1 MRLYWGAGLSPI
13 EWIECVLAA
22 ASLAAALLRPG
33 VGQTWFGRR
42 EAALARLASRPWL
55 SSMLVAALA
64 VVLRLLLLPVDP
76 VPVASIHDEFSMLL
90 EADTLLHGR
99 LANPA
104 LPLWQHFETLFVISQ
119 PTYSSQYPP
128 GQPAALALG
137 WALFGHPWAGVLLSV
152 ALLCALSVWM
162 LRAWV
167 SPEWALVGG
176 AVLALHLG
184 VLSYWIDTYWGGAV
198 PAAGGLLALGAA
210 PRCLGP
216 KWIGNS
222 LAAGAGLGIAFLCRP
237 FEAAILGLFLAGWM
251 VVRARRG
258 TELTAGKI
266 VLRAAPAAM
275 ALAAAVGFQAYDNSR
290 VTGSPFT
297 FAYQVNQREYGTP
310 QSFLFQKPVLVENI
324 RHKELRDE
332 YLGQLRLYRRG
343 RTPAGFA
350 AKTMGMLRSMWGL
363 YFGPLLTVPLIFC
376 WGARRETEVHE
387 AAALLGMFFAGHALY
402 HAYYPHYDA
411 PALGAFLLLIVAG
424 WRRMTQWQWRGKP
437 SGLALSRLLVV
448 SCAASPLL
456 LCAVR
461 IAGPGLP
468 GWQNWGRKVKTEF
481 AQDNPRHRVMRCLEA
496 EPGRQLTII
505 HYRQPGHDPGGEWVY
520 NGADL
525 AAEKVITARDMGETA
540 NRELEALMPDR
551 SVWLV
556 EPDYDPPRLTP
567 LSGQSS
573 PTPGSCPGVR

>member
-1 MRLYWGAGLSPI
+1 MRLYWGAGLSPL
-13 EWIECVLAA
+13 EWIECALVA

-33 VGQTWFGRR
+33 FGQAWFARR
-42 EAALARLASRPWL
+42 EPALARLASRPWL
-55 SSMLVAALA
+55 SAALVAALA
-64 VVLRLLLLPVDP
+64 VVPRLLLLPVDP

-119 PTYSSQYPP
+119 PTYSSQYLP

-137 WALFGHPWAGVLLSV
+137 WAVFGHPWAGVVLGV

-167 SPEWALVGG
+167 PPPWALLGG

-184 VLSYWIDTYWGGAV
+184 VLSYWMDTYWGGAV
-198 PAAGGLLALGAA
+198 PAVGGLLALGAA
-210 PRCLGP
+210 PRALGR
-216 KWIGNS
+216 KWTGPS
-222 LAAGAGLGIAFLCRP
+222 LVAGAGLGIVFLCRP
-237 FEAAILGLFLAGWM
+237 LEAALLVLFLAGWM
-251 VVRARRG
+251 AVRAKRDEQMTVGR
-258 TELTAGKI
+258 I

-275 ALAAAVGFQAYDNSR
+275 ALAAAVAFQAYDNSR
-290 VTGSPFT
+290 VTGSPLT
-297 FAYQVNQREYGTP
+297 FAYQINQREYGTP
-310 QSFLFQKPVLVENI
+310 QSFLFQKPVQVENF
-324 RHKELRDE
+324 RHQELRDE
-332 YLGQLRLYRRG
+332 YLEQLRLYRRG

-350 AKTMGMLRSMWGL
+350 AKTAGMLRSMWGL

-376 WGARRETEVHE
+376 WGARRGTQVRE
-387 AAALLGMFFAGHALY
+387 AAALVGVFFVAHALY

-424 WRRMTQWQWRGKP
+424 WMRMSRWQWRGRP
-437 SGLALSRLLVV
+437 SGAALSRLLAA

-468 GWQNWGRKVKTEF
+468 GWQNWGRKVEAEF
-481 AQDNPRHRVMRCLEA
+481 AQDNPRHAVMRCLEA
-496 EPGRQLTII
+496 QPGRQLAII
-505 HYRQPGHDPGGEWVY
+505 RYRQPGHDPGGEWVY
-520 NGADL
+520 NGADP
-525 AAEKVITARDMGETA
+525 AAEKVITARDMGEAA
-540 NRELEALMPDR
+540 NGELETTMADR
-551 SVWLV
+551 KVWLV
-556 EPDYDPPRLTP
+556 EPDERPPRLTP
-567 LSGQSS
+567 LSGQLS